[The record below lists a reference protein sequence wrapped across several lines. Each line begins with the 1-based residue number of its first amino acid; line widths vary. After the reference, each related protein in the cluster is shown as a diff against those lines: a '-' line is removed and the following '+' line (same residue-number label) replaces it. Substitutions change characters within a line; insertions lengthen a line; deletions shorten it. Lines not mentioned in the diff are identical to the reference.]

1 MEETEKVQEILDEI
15 NQRKQKNYHKMEI
28 EEISQELRNVM
39 QFEQKISQRVEELE
53 KKGIKS
59 DLTEYVKMVCR
70 NTTEREISEIQEI
83 YLTKIDKMYLNQSK

>member
-15 NQRKQKNYHKMEI
+15 NQRKQKNYHRMEI

-59 DLTEYVKMVCR
+59 DLTKYAKMVCR

-83 YLTKIDKMYLNQSK
+83 YLAKIDKMYLNQSK